1 MAAENNIK
9 TEIERYLKYNYS
21 KKDVIKH
28 LKRDG
33 FSDAEIAEN
42 ITIFNKVDSNYFN
55 NALHFLPALLF
66 LILTILAALGRFYSA
81 ESASQKIVIILLVVI
96 LVYITIGFSRN
107 KSKFIVAT
115 AAVIFISALYYSYLY
130 FIDSQGDEFGFSLSI
145 FSKVGIIILHLLTL
159 RGCYKMYKEIAYEQT
174 ISKN

>member
-1 MAAENNIK
+1 MAVENNIK

-21 KKDVIKH
+21 KKDVMTY

-33 FSDAEIAEN
+33 FSDIEIAEN

-66 LILTILAALGRFYSA
+66 IILTILAALGRFYSA
-81 ESASQKIVIILLVVI
+81 EDTLQKIVNILLVVI
-96 LVYITIGFSRN
+96 LVSITIGFSKN
-107 KSKFIVAT
+107 KPKFIIAT
-115 AAVIFISALYYSYLY
+115 AALIVVSTLYYSYLF
-130 FIDSQGDEFGFSLSI
+130 FIVPQKDEFGFSLSV

-159 RGCYKMYKEIAYEQT
+159 RGCYKMYKEIAT
-174 ISKN
+174 KS

>member
-1 MAAENNIK
+1 MAAENDIK
-9 TEIERYLKYNYS
+9 IEIERYLKYNYS
-21 KKDVIKH
+21 KKDVMTY

-81 ESASQKIVIILLVVI
+81 EDTLQKIVNILLVVI
-96 LVYITIGFSRN
+96 LVYITIGFSKN
-107 KSKFIVAT
+107 KPKFIIAT
-115 AAVIFISALYYSYLY
+115 AALIVVSALYYSYLF
-130 FIDSQGDEFGFSLSI
+130 FIVPQKDEFGFSLSI

-159 RGCYKMYKEIAYEQT
+159 RGCYKMYKEIV
-174 ISKN
+174 SKS

>member
-1 MAAENNIK
+1 MAAENDIK

-21 KKDVIKH
+21 KKDVMTY

-55 NALHFLPALLF
+55 NVLHFLPALLF

-81 ESASQKIVIILLVVI
+81 EDTLQKIVNILLVVI
-96 LVYITIGFSRN
+96 LVYITIGFSKN
-107 KSKFIVAT
+107 KPKFIIAT
-115 AAVIFISALYYSYLY
+115 AALIVVSALYYSYLF
-130 FIDSQGDEFGFSLSI
+130 FIVPQKDEFGFSLSI

-159 RGCYKMYKEIAYEQT
+159 RGCYKMYKEIV
-174 ISKN
+174 SKS

>member
-21 KKDVIKH
+21 KKDVMTY

-42 ITIFNKVDSNYFN
+42 STIFNKVDSNYFN

-81 ESASQKIVIILLVVI
+81 EDTLPKIANILLVVI
-96 LVYITIGFSRN
+96 LVSITIGFSKN
-107 KSKFIVAT
+107 KPKFIIAT
-115 AAVIFISALYYSYLY
+115 AVLIVVSSLYYGYLF
-130 FIDSQGDEFGFSLSI
+130 FIVPQKDEFGFSLSV

-159 RGCYKMYKEIAYEQT
+159 RGCYKMYKEIV
-174 ISKN
+174 SKS

>member
-1 MAAENNIK
+1 MAAENDIK

-21 KKDVIKH
+21 KKDVMKY

-42 ITIFNKVDSNYFN
+42 STIFNKVDSNYFN

-81 ESASQKIVIILLVVI
+81 EDTLQKIVNILLVVI
-96 LVYITIGFSRN
+96 LVSITIGFSKN
-107 KSKFIVAT
+107 KPKFIIAT
-115 AAVIFISALYYSYLY
+115 AALIVVSTLYYSYLF
-130 FIDSQGDEFGFSLSI
+130 FIVPQKDEFGFSLSV
-145 FSKVGIIILHLLTL
+145 FSKVGILILHLLTL
-159 RGCYKMYKEIAYEQT
+159 RGCYKMYKEIAT
-174 ISKN
+174 KS

>member
-1 MAAENNIK
+1 MAAENDIK

-21 KKDVIKH
+21 KKDVMKY

-42 ITIFNKVDSNYFN
+42 STIFNKVDSNYFN

-81 ESASQKIVIILLVVI
+81 EDTLQKIVNILLVVI
-96 LVYITIGFSRN
+96 LVSITIGFSKN
-107 KSKFIVAT
+107 KPKFIIAT
-115 AAVIFISALYYSYLY
+115 AALIVVSTLYYSYLF
-130 FIDSQGDEFGFSLSI
+130 FIVPQKDEFGFSLSV

-159 RGCYKMYKEIAYEQT
+159 RGCYKMYKEIAT
-174 ISKN
+174 KS